1 MKLSATLQ
9 NILLAAGATIM
20 VAALFFLYE
29 KTAAVDLRERNEVL
43 ATLREL
49 NRDFPL
55 APISNGSH

>member
-29 KTAAVDLRERNEVL
+29 KTAAVDLRERNEFL
-43 ATLREL
+43 
-49 NRDFPL
+49 PL
-55 APISNGSH
+55 CAN